1 MVCMGFYQGIIK
13 RCLSWLTKSALV
25 YESKC
30 GGMGGGGA
38 WCQPEY
44 SCEHHLTWIPI
55 NVGDLTSLW
64 FLTGFVG
71 AGKQEAADIDAELFT
86 EYKFS
91 LDQLM
96 ELAGL
101 SCAHAIAKSC
111 PGTWL

>member
-1 MVCMGFYQGIIK
+1 MGFYG
-13 RCLSWLTKSALV
+13 
-25 YESKC
+25 EF
-30 GGMGGGGA
+30 
-38 WCQPEY
+38 
-44 SCEHHLTWIPI
+44 
-55 NVGDLTSLW
+55 N
-64 FLTGFVG
+64 TGFVG

-111 PGTWL
+111 PGTWLYSITCAVQGGTGTLLSDKVDSYSNKN

>member
-1 MVCMGFYQGIIK
+1 MSHG
-13 RCLSWLTKSALV
+13 SADPDPDPDPP
-25 YESKC
+25 
-30 GGMGGGGA
+30 
-38 WCQPEY
+38 Q
-44 SCEHHLTWIPI
+44 
-55 NVGDLTSLW
+55 NVMNPQYC
-64 FLTGFVG
+64 FTGFVG

-111 PGTWL
+111 PGTWP